1 MRGNPTSPTGQTAA
15 LAAPKNAMGYTV
27 TEAAKILGKHPNTI
41 YAWTRPG
48 CPLADARQ
56 IGSTFYIPGRQRPG
70 AAARADTGDR
80 GEWLCSALVEIRER
94 IAAVL
99 EDETADRQY
108 ALEQADSSLAG
119 LIERWRASIGRAA
132 APASGEAGR

>member
-1 MRGNPTSPTGQTAA
+1 MSDLVDVRVIGEPEGAA
-15 LAAPKNAMGYTV
+15 QAVARLGELFTLDRLNGPYPSRKTPELVRFYLA
-27 TEAAKILGKHPNTI
+27 
-41 YAWTRPG
+41 
-48 CPLADARQ
+48 
-56 IGSTFYIPGRQRPG
+56 GRQRPE

-80 GEWLCSALVEIRER
+80 GEWLCSALVEVRER